1 MDTKMTFS
9 TINLRILIYSL
20 LLSLS
25 CINIKSQYI
34 NVDTSYNAQQLVDK
48 FLGSGNSCITVS
60 NVKMSGWDFGNG
72 NTSYGFFDKGTS
84 SFDMKEGIILSSGN
98 ALDAIGPN
106 NSLQSATNSA
116 WKGDADLEQAI
127 NINPSSSYDATYIE
141 FDFVSN
147 NSSKIFF
154 DYMFLSEQYLRSKD
168 NGRCDYTDGFAFLIK
183 KQGDTNYK
191 NLAVIPGTNTP
202 IKSNTVRGGG
212 EKCEAIN
219 EAYFGQYNYNTS
231 ATNFN
236 GETKILT
243 ATTDVIPGQVYHI
256 KLVVADQGN
265 GLYDSAVFLKAGS
278 FVGNKDLGKDLTL
291 GNGNALCFGSSKIIN
306 ATTPGAIK
314 YTWYKDSVQI
324 KSGNFPTHTVD
335 YADAAIYEVEIEL
348 NSGCR
353 LKGQL
358 MIEQQIIPVLATNP
372 TFSVCDDNL
381 DGDTDVYFSSYINQ
395 IVTNISQDSGFDIK
409 YFDQIPTNINAP
421 TETPLPA
428 MISFSGLSK
437 DVWIWVKPG
446 QCTPI
451 LQKITFNKNSLS
463 QSNNIPAIKICDD
476 KLEGTKT
483 INLNDYIPA
492 LINNI
497 NGTPFFYKTESGAKN
512 QNTVDRISPTEAT
525 NYKLTSDKTVYVRYH
540 QAGLCDNVAPLSFI
554 FKQPKKSLILAD
566 KIICK
571 DTTTYLEAES
581 NFDDY
586 TWGSSDASSPVN
598 GKKGSIVNNLPVG
611 EYWVDLSSNGCT
623 YRQFVKITASEEPQ
637 IKSIDINGST
647 VTVQIEGGTQPY
659 SYAIDTNT
667 YQNSNIFSNVKLGQH
682 TIYIKYG
689 DSCGPI
695 TMIFTV
701 INPVNTITP
710 NHDGIN
716 DVIDYSELATK
727 TDPKV
732 IIIDRY
738 GKKIFDS
745 TEKKTFIWDG
755 TYNGAIL
762 PTASYWYIL
771 EWKEFGVLTPIQRT
785 GWILLKN
792 R

>member
-106 NSLQSATNSA
+106 NSLQSVTNSA

-127 NINPSSSYDATYIE
+127 NINPSSSYNATYIE

-291 GNGNALCFGSSKIIN
+291 ENGNALCFGSSKIIN

-358 MIEQQIIPVLATNP
+358 MIEQQIIPTIG
-372 TFSVCDDNL
+372 TSTYFFCDVNL
-381 DGDTDVYFSSYINQ
+381 N
-395 IVTNISQDSGFDIK
+395 NEISLIG
-409 YFDQIPTNINAP
+409 PTNDIISNYDQYSRFFDVRYFETDPTGITDPGLGINLVKYP
-421 TETPLPA
+421 FPDN
-428 MISFSGLSK
+428 SK
-437 DVWIWVKPG
+437 TLYIWVKSGNCPPVIR
-446 QCTPI
+446 PI
-451 LQKITFNKNSLS
+451 LFNKNSLS

-483 INLNDYIPA
+483 VNLNDYIPA

-497 NGTPFFYKTESGAKN
+497 NGTPFFYKTELGAKN
-512 QNTVDRISPTEAT
+512 QNTVDRISPTEAAS
-525 NYKLTSDKTVYVRYH
+525 YKLASDKTVYARYH
-540 QAGLCDNVAPLSFI
+540 QTGLCDNVAPLSFI
-554 FKQPKKSLILAD
+554 LKQPKKSLILAD

-586 TWGSSDASSPVN
+586 TWGSSDASSPIN

-682 TIYIKYG
+682 TIYVKYG

-695 TMIFTV
+695 TMTFTV